1 MKVKVLKQFKDKHT
15 SEVYKAGKIL
25 NISKE
30 RFEEILTV
38 GKLVEEIKETK
49 ATKPTKET
57 IAE

>member
-1 MKVKVLKQFKDKHT
+1 MKVKVLKQFRDKRT
-15 SEVYKAGKIL
+15 NEVHKAGKIL
-25 NISKE
+25 TISKE

-49 ATKPTKET
+49 ATKSTKEK